1 MTGNIRI
8 DLNKNEIRV
17 LANLLRKHLRILDLN
32 NNDDKRQKLQAQV
45 NSYQRQIDQMDID
58 EQENRNFITI
68 LDKLELDEGYQIV
81 KTVNYPVLKYG
92 ASDDS
97 F

>member
-68 LDKLELDEGYQIV
+68 LDKLELD
-81 KTVNYPVLKYG
+81 
-92 ASDDS
+92 
-97 F
+97 